1 MSKWHY
7 RDFFFNSFWPTNY
20 WCNRF
25 NSSKSLNLNNHI
37 KSPNKFSLNFLFPLK
52 ASLLKWLYVTVTFN
66 ALNDANTREPTIHL
80 RRYWH
85 YWFMWFV
92 VIRRALCIRNCFE
105 PNTVRKIINTD
116 LYRLIFMIWKRKKW
130 GLSTYIS
137 LILEISIIGKIVGF
151 RLFWVFVEIVL
162 LSKNIREITY
172 YPTISHMITNTYQ
185 AKWINFKVS
194 YQFQSASKA
203 DAIFGIS
210 ELLDFELWTLD
221 AGLLTLDAERYTLND
236 GLWALDTIVGCFEQN
251 QKPVSDSG
259 WQNYWKFFGCVSLST
274 SWSRLFYRL

>member
-7 RDFFFNSFWPTNY
+7 HDFFFNSFWLTNY

-25 NSSKSLNLNNHI
+25 NSSKNLNLNNHI

-52 ASLLKWLYVTVTFN
+52 ASLLKWLYVNVKFN

-105 PNTVRKIINTD
+105 PYTVRKIINTD

-137 LILEISIIGKIVGF
+137 LILEISIVGKIVGF
-151 RLFWVFVEIVL
+151 RLFWVFCRNSFTFQKYTRDHI
-162 LSKNIREITY
+162 LSY
-172 YPTISHMITNTYQ
+172 YFSYDHKYISG
-185 AKWINFKVS
+185 KVD
-194 YQFQSASKA
+194 QFQS
-203 DAIFGIS
+203 IIS
-210 ELLDFELWTLD
+210 ISISF
-221 AGLLTLDAERYTLND
+221 
-236 GLWALDTIVGCFEQN
+236 
-251 QKPVSDSG
+251 
-259 WQNYWKFFGCVSLST
+259 
-274 SWSRLFYRL
+274 